1 MYGLY
6 DYKYSIATAAT
17 YGKSYMVVK
26 WWDYFFVVLRT
37 FGKNLLQNVHN
48 KAIKNLKQCICSL
61 SWDAMCFTLYFFSIS
76 YYFFCNHGDDLTK
89 CTSML
94 QMFFITEGN
103 FNYIWMNTINGQL
116 NIEKYKYH
124 WWKSLILLYV
134 WIDYQRWIQNPN
146 KHLRWSLL
154 QK

>member
-1 MYGLY
+1 
-6 DYKYSIATAAT
+6 
-17 YGKSYMVVK
+17 
-26 WWDYFFVVLRT
+26 
-37 FGKNLLQNVHN
+37 
-48 KAIKNLKQCICSL
+48 
-61 SWDAMCFTLYFFSIS
+61 
-76 YYFFCNHGDDLTK
+76 
-89 CTSML
+89 ML

-103 FNYIWMNTINGQL
+103 SNYIWMNTINGQL

-154 QK
+154 QKLLRDSWFYKVAYFWNISETKKMLTSSKVCSHHQMFSNSPCHSLPPFKKIYLEVLHVNFINTVFFLERHIKGLNQTPFPSGIFNTRKAW